1 MKTKEERVLVALV
14 ENKSGVLEDVA
25 SLFRRRGF
33 NLTSVTVGPCETDGL
48 SRMTIVVESSIVGGQ
63 NVDQARKQVE
73 KLVRVVEVFDVT
85 EEAAA
90 SQEMILIKIEAASD
104 VHRDRVLRLVD
115 NFHAKI
121 IATEQNSFII
131 GLMGTK
137 EEIANLVQSIR
148 NFHLQI
154 REMAP
159 SGLVTLKM

>member
-1 MKTKEERVLVALV
+1 MTKERVLVALV

-33 NLTSVTVGPCETDGL
+33 NLTSVTVGPCETPGL
-48 SRMTIVVESSIVGGQ
+48 SRMTVVVESSVVGGQ

-90 SQEMILIKIEAASD
+90 SQEMILIKIEALSD
-104 VHRDRVLRLVD
+104 VHQDRVLRLVD

-121 IATEQNSFII
+121 IATEQNLFII

-137 EEIANLVQSIR
+137 EEIANLVRSIR
-148 NFHLQI
+148 DFHLQI